1 MWKYDTSIS
10 CAKLCSKSECSYI
23 CLRYNTGVILLQ
35 LQRLRELGWGQLWRL
50 IAEKDLITMLATS
63 LADQD
68 IFNAVIKQHPYLV
81 YNLPCQWNVQLGDNT
96 RSELCYTEVTDLKVI
111 HCLSQKRISNLVL
124 YKFSCHWCDPS
135 CRYFVHRSKAKQ

>member
-1 MWKYDTSIS
+1 
-10 CAKLCSKSECSYI
+10 
-23 CLRYNTGVILLQ
+23 
-35 LQRLRELGWGQLWRL
+35 
-50 IAEKDLITMLATS
+50 MLATS

-111 HCLSQKRISNLVL
+111 
-124 YKFSCHWCDPS
+124 
-135 CRYFVHRSKAKQ
+135 